1 MMNYR
6 VGTGYD
12 VHKLVIGETLMLG
25 GIQIPSEKGSIG
37 HSDADVLLHA
47 ICDALLGAA
56 ALGDIGIHFPDTDMK
71 WKNASSLVLLKS
83 VHTMLYEKGFQIANI
98 DATIILQQPKVA
110 NFILDIR
117 SSIANLLQLE
127 LSKVSIKATT
137 TEGLGF
143 EGRGEGI
150 SAQAICLIMG

>member
-1 MMNYR
+1 MNYR

-12 VHKLVIGETLMLG
+12 VHELVIGEKLMLG
-25 GIQIPSEKGSIG
+25 GIQIPSIKGSIG

-56 ALGDIGIHFPDTDMK
+56 ALGDIGLHFPDTDVK
-71 WKNASSLVLLKS
+71 WKNASSLVFLKS
-83 VHTMLYEKGFQIANI
+83 VHEMLCEKGFQIANI

-110 NFILDIR
+110 NFILDMR
-117 SSIANLLQLE
+117 LSIASLLQLE
-127 LSKVSIKATT
+127 LSKVSVKATT

-143 EGRGEGI
+143 VGRGEGI